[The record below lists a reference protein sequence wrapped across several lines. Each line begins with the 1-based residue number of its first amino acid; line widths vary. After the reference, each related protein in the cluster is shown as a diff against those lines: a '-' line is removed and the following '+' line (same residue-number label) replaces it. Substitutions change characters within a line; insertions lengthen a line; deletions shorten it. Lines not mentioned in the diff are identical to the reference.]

1 MAGEQPKKPVG
12 GAYGTFLA
20 EKRPEF
26 TKACEG
32 QKASAIS
39 TMAGEAW
46 KKLSEAEKRPYQ
58 EKYEVAKAKFDTD
71 MAAFLAAGGEKTKGA
86 AALRTEKR
94 REKAGK
100 KAKDPNMPKKPVGG
114 AYGVFLA
121 ENRAAIEK
129 SLPTDHKITD
139 VAKAAGV
146 QFKALSDAAK
156 TPYQDK
162 FLQKQEEY
170 KKAVDEYKA
179 AHPDAAA
186 DEDEEDAEENEEGSP
201 EKAAPKKASPKKR
214 AAADSNPSP
223 RAKRGRASKASTS
236 AAPEIDA
243 ALWKEAQ
250 SKGLDAQLRNLVSRP
265 DVQASGKTQK
275 QMLEALNSHNG
286 LVNKAKAVLLGGA

>member
-1 MAGEQPKKPVG
+1 VG
-12 GAYGTFLA
+12 GAYGSFLA

-26 TKACEG
+26 TKACQG

-58 EKYEVAKAKFDTD
+58 EKYEAAKAKFDTD
-71 MAAFLAAGGEKTKGA
+71 MAAFLAAGGEKTKGV

-94 REKAGK
+94 RKQTGK
-100 KAKDPNMPKKPVGG
+100 KPKDPNMPKKPVAG

-139 VAKAAGV
+139 VAKAAGA

-156 TPYQDK
+156 KPYQDK

-186 DEDEEDAEENEEGSP
+186 DEDEEDDEQNE
-201 EKAAPKKASPKKR
+201 KASPKKR
-214 AAADSNPSP
+214 ATADSNPSP
-223 RAKRGRASKASTS
+223 RAKRGRAAKASTP

-250 SKGLDAQLRNLVSRP
+250 NQGLDAQLRNLVSRP

-275 QMLEALNSHNG
+275 QILEALKSNNG